1 MAYTKTTWTSGTAIT
16 TSLLN
21 HLESQYAEAKSLVDN
36 HNHDSRYFTESE
48 MNSGFWH
55 AGNDGS
61 GSGCDADTL
70 GGHEA
75 SYFAGVGVP
84 SGLIIMFS
92 GSTPSGWYDCNGA
105 NGTPDLR
112 DRFIVGAGNSYAV
125 GNSGGSVSITP
136 TATVTIATHALTLSE
151 IPTHTHQY
159 YDRRREIKY
168 SYTLVYSSAYYGYDS
183 RYARDHS
190 TDLYT
195 GYAGGGQAHGHPGST
210 FAGSSQENRPP
221 YYALKFIMKS

>member
-21 HLESQYAEAKSLVDN
+21 HLETQYSEAKSLVDS
-36 HNHDSRYFTESE
+36 HNHDSRYYTESE

-55 AGNDGS
+55 AGNDGT
-61 GSGCDADTL
+61 GTGCDADTL

-92 GSTPSGWYDCNGA
+92 GATPSGWYDCNGA

-112 DRFIVGAGNSYAV
+112 DKFVVGAGSGYEV
-125 GNSGGSVSITP
+125 GASGGAASVTP
-136 TATVTIATHALTLSE
+136 TATVTVADHSLTVDE
-151 IPTHTHQY
+151 IPGHTHSY
-159 YDRRREIKY
+159 IDKY
-168 SYTLVYSSAYYGYDS
+168 RGGTAYYNPQASTGPVATAPS
-183 RYARDHS
+183 DHS
-190 TDLYT
+190 RNTDT
-195 GYAGGGQAHGHPGST
+195 KGGGVAHGHEGST
-210 FAGSSQENRPP
+210 FTGDAQENRPP

>member
-21 HLESQYAEAKSLVDN
+21 HLESQYSEAKSLVDN
-36 HNHDSRYFTESE
+36 HDHDSRYYTETE

-55 AGNDGS
+55 AGNDGA

-75 SYFAGVGVP
+75 SYFAGTGVP

-92 GSTPSGWYDCNGA
+92 GATPGGWYDCNGS

-112 DRFIVGAGNSYAV
+112 DKFIVGAGNSYSV
-125 GNSGGSVSITP
+125 GNTGGVASITP
-136 TATVTIATHALTLSE
+136 TATVTIATHALALDELTSHYH
-151 IPTHTHQY
+151 PYTDWYTTS
-159 YDRRREIKY
+159 RSRNPATKY
-168 SYTLVYSSAYYGYDS
+168 TIMSAS
-183 RYARDHS
+183 TSHS
-190 TDLYT
+190 GSTNSQ
-195 GYAGGGQAHGHPGST
+195 GGGDAHGHPGST
-210 FAGSSQENRPP
+210 FDGDAQENRPP